1 MTVADETYSNL
12 RQMLVSGRFKAGEK
26 LREPDLAASL
36 GVSRTPLREAL
47 RSLEAEGLVSLSG
60 RGAMVKQAS
69 PEEVH
74 DLYLYRA
81 VLEGFTAE
89 QAALRNRNGE
99 LSPSAVNKL
108 WSLVSAIEEA
118 DSASSRVDSNIIL
131 HRYVAELS
139 GNRSAADALARV
151 WAQIAISSAENMMNA
166 SWREEVHDQHRDI
179 AAAIDAGEP
188 QRAFHAGRSHVQT
201 AADVFSRLRL
211 AHAGDLF

>member
-1 MTVADETYSNL
+1 MTVADETYLNL
-12 RQMLVSGRFKAGEK
+12 REMLVAGRFKAGEK

-60 RGAMVKQAS
+60 RGAMVKKTS

-89 QAALRNRNGE
+89 QAAVRNRNGE
-99 LSPSAVNKL
+99 LSPAAVSKL
-108 WSLVSAIEEA
+108 WSLVSLIEET
-118 DSASSRVDSNIIL
+118 DNASSRVNSNIVL

-139 GNRSAADALARV
+139 GNYSASEALARV
-151 WAQIAISSAENMMNA
+151 WAQIAISSAENMMDA
-166 SWREEVHDQHRDI
+166 SWREEVHDQHREI
-179 AAAIDAGEP
+179 AAAIDVGDP
-188 QRAFHAGRSHVQT
+188 QRAFQAGRSHVQT
-201 AADVFSRLRL
+201 AADVFSRMHL
-211 AHAGDLF
+211 AHVDLF

>member
-12 RQMLVSGRFKAGEK
+12 RLMLVSGRFKAGEK

-60 RGAMVKQAS
+60 RGATVKQTS

-89 QAALRNRNGE
+89 QAALRNRNGQ

-108 WSLVSAIEEA
+108 WTLVSIVEEA
-118 DSASSRVDSNIIL
+118 DNPSSRVDSNIIL

-151 WAQIAISSAENMMNA
+151 WARIAISSAENMMND
-166 SWREEVHDQHRDI
+166 SWRDEVHDQHREI
-179 AAAIDAGEP
+179 AAAIDAGDPE
-188 QRAFHAGRSHVQT
+188 QASHAGRSHVET

-211 AHAGDLF
+211 AHAGSLL

>member
-1 MTVADETYSNL
+1 MTVADETYSSL
-12 RQMLVSGRFKAGEK
+12 REMLVSGRFKAGER

-60 RGAMVKQAS
+60 RGAMVKRTS

-99 LSPSAVNKL
+99 LSPAAVNKL

-118 DSASSRVDSNIIL
+118 ESAASRVDSNIIL

-139 GNRSAADALARV
+139 GNRSAYDALARV
-151 WAQIAISSAENMMNA
+151 WAQIAISSAENMMDA

-179 AAAIDAGEP
+179 AAAIDAGDLP
-188 QRAFHAGRSHVQT
+188 RAFHAGRSHVQT

-211 AHAGDLF
+211 AHTGDPF

>member
-1 MTVADETYSNL
+1 MTVADETYANL

-60 RGAMVKQAS
+60 RGATVKQAS

-89 QAALRNRNGE
+89 QAALKNRNGE
-99 LSPSAVNKL
+99 LSPSALNKL
-108 WSLVSAIEEA
+108 WSLLSVVEEA
-118 DSASSRVDSNIIL
+118 DNPTLRVESNILL
-131 HRYVAELS
+131 HRYVAALS

-166 SWREEVHDQHRDI
+166 SWREEVHDQHREI
-179 AAAIDAGEP
+179 AAAIDAGDP
-188 QRAFHAGRSHVQT
+188 GRAFEAGRSHVQT
-201 AADVFSRLRL
+201 AADVFGRLHL
-211 AHAGDLF
+211 APAGELF